1 MIGLLKNNILKFT
14 IPLCFL
20 DKENIIVAR
29 FNKIYKY
36 NLETKRETFI
46 TKLPLSFFRQIFS
59 RFRLTNRL
67 LRLGVRYAIP
77 INEEIVLLVFDY
89 KFFELNLNSK
99 ELTETFTIPQGNKP
113 LNISNVNSINGFDD
127 GLYFGEYFENLA
139 RDIVNIFRR
148 NINGN
153 WDIVY
158 TFPKDTIEH
167 IHNIIPDPYNN
178 CLWILVG
185 DFDKAAGIWKASY
198 NFEKVE
204 PIIIGKQDYRSCVAF
219 PTESGLVYAT
229 DSQLERNSIRI
240 LKETNGKWES
250 HLIQEINGSAIYGC
264 MVKNKM
270 FLSTTVE
277 GDSLKKGK
285 IGKFFDREPGPGILN
300 NESHILSGDLE
311 SGFNVV
317 LKNKKDSWPFI
328 LFQFGTV
335 IFPSGINDSDK
346 LVVYNIALTKNDLNT
361 VIYNI
366 KY

>member
-1 MIGLLKNNILKFT
+1 MIELIKNNTLKFT

-20 DKENIIVAR
+20 NRENILVAR
-29 FNKIYKY
+29 FSKIYKY
-36 NLETKRETFI
+36 NLVNKSEILIAE
-46 TKLPLSFFRQIFS
+46 LPLSFVRKIFS
-59 RFRLTNRL
+59 RFRFTNRL

-77 INEEIVLLVFDY
+77 VNIEIVLLVFDY
-89 KFFELNLNSK
+89 KFYELNLNSK
-99 ELTETFTIPQGNKP
+99 ELTETFKIPRGNRP
-113 LNISNVNSINGFDD
+113 LNISNVRSIRGFDD

-139 RDIVNIFRR
+139 RDIVNVYRR
-148 NINGN
+148 NTNGS

-167 IHNIIPDPYNN
+167 IHNIVPDPHND
-178 CLWILVG
+178 CLWFLVG
-185 DFDKAAGIWKASY
+185 DFDKAAGIWKASR
-198 NFEKVE
+198 NFEKME
-204 PIIIGKQDYRSCVAF
+204 PIIIGKQNYRSCVAF

-229 DSQLERNSIRI
+229 DSQLEKNSIRI
-240 LKETNGKWES
+240 LKENEGKWES
-250 HLIQEINGSAIYGC
+250 NFIQEVNGSVIYGC
-264 MVKNKM
+264 MVKNKI

-285 IGKFFDREPGPGILN
+285 LGKFLDREPGPGILN

-311 SGFNVV
+311 NGFKVV
-317 LKNKKDSWPFI
+317 LKNKKDFWPFI

-366 KY
+366 K